1 MESENNKFTILLD
14 SVRHRFDTVRDA
26 DNVLDQKSG
35 TLMGFEITII
45 IGYLT
50 LFVSQLGSI
59 KLFEGIAGV
68 VVLSISTVLLIVI
81 SWPRDYSFA
90 SVKLTANQD
99 YLNKDEKQLLLQ
111 LISDNESSTDKNYIK
126 LKRKSLLFKI
136 ALILLIVGSFL
147 LILSKLPNF
156 YV

>member
-1 MESENNKFTILLD
+1 MESENNKFIVLLD
-14 SVRHRFDTVRDA
+14 SVRHRFDTVKDA

-35 TLMGFEITII
+35 TLMGFEIAII

-50 LFVSQLGSI
+50 LFVSQLNGI
-59 KLFEGIAGV
+59 KLFEGIFGIII
-68 VVLSISTVLLIVI
+68 LSVSTILLII
-81 SWPRDYSFA
+81 IGWPRDYSFA
-90 SVKLTANQD
+90 SVKISSNQD

-111 LISDNESSTDKNYIK
+111 LISDNESSTEKNFSK

-136 ALILLIVGSFL
+136 ALVLLIVGSFL
-147 LILSKLPNF
+147 LILSKLPKF